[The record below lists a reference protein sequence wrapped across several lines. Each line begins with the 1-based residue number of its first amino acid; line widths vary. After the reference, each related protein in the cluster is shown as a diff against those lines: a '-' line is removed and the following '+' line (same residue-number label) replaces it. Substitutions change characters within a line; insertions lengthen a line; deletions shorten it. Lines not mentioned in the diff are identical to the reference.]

1 MPKTKLPTE
10 PSAGGERR
18 SVTLTV
24 TEDCN
29 LHCRYCYEPTK
40 SRDRYM
46 GLETAQEA
54 ITYYMQ
60 AEDEFEE
67 VQIDFFGG
75 EPMLAFDL
83 IRDVVDWSHTRTWPK
98 RHLFYIG
105 TNGTV
110 LTKRMKRWLV
120 EHKQCVKIGVSLD
133 GNKTAHDINR
143 SNSYDQVMQNL
154 PFLLEHWSD
163 QPVKMTISAETIPYV
178 ADSIIEM
185 EEMGLLF
192 TANVVFED
200 IWGTPE
206 EKLALLETYAQ
217 QLDRLVEYYAAHPH
231 LFAATIV
238 DRKLEGIYSS
248 DDSRRDCVRFCGA
261 GHEMVMIDV
270 DGNCYPCHR
279 FSPWVTGRPAPTEP
293 VNRQTSWKPERCAE
307 CQLIKLCPTC
317 AGFNWQ
323 ENGDSGIRTTYHC
336 EAFKLEV
343 LASAKLQALKLM
355 QQQPEDLAQLPL
367 EEAYKVKQQLDAILS
382 LVSSGI

>member
-1 MPKTKLPTE
+1 MPKTELPSPTAE
-10 PSAGGERR
+10 KRR
-18 SVTLTV
+18 SVILTV

-29 LHCRYCYEPTK
+29 LRCRYCYEPTK

-46 GLETAQEA
+46 SLETALEA
-54 ITYYMQ
+54 VTYYME

-67 VQIDFFGG
+67 IQIDFFGG

-83 IRDVVDWSHTRTWPK
+83 IRDVVDWFHARTWLK
-98 RHLFYIG
+98 RHLFSMG
-105 TNGTV
+105 TNGTI
-110 LTKRMKRWLV
+110 LTEEMQGWLAKS
-120 EHKQCVKIGVSLD
+120 KQCVKIGLSLD
-133 GNKTAHDINR
+133 GNKAAHDINR

-154 PFLLEHWSD
+154 PFFLEHWSD
-163 QPVKMTISAETIPYV
+163 QPVKMTISAETIPHV

-200 IWGTPE
+200 VWGTPE
-206 EKLALLETYAQ
+206 QKSALLETYAQ

-231 LFAATIV
+231 LFPATVV
-238 DRKLEGIYSS
+238 DRKLEAIYYS
-248 DDSRRDCVRFCGA
+248 DDPREDCVRFCGA

-270 DGNCYPCHR
+270 DGNRYPCHR

-293 VNRQTSWKPERCAE
+293 INRQATWKPEKCDG
-307 CQLIKLCPTC
+307 CQLIKICPTC

-323 ENGDSGIRTTYHC
+323 ENGDSGVRTTYHC

-343 LASAKLQALKLM
+343 LASAKLQALRLM

-367 EEAYKVKQQLDAILS
+367 EEAYRVKHRLDAILS
-382 LVSSGI
+382 FVSSGI